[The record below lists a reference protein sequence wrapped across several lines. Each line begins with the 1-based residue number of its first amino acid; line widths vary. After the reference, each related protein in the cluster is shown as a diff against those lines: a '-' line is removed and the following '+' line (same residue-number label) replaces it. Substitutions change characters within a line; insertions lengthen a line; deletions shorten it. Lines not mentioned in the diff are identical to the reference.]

1 MVLTGLMSVGGL
13 LWYPGASGNSSL
25 NPALNAAML
34 LTRYAQIATT
44 QNKTKNYIVRPPLY
58 SRKVFLITRSQEFAN
73 SQLNYALGN
82 NSMSGMP
89 STRG

>member
-1 MVLTGLMSVGGL
+1 MGLISVGGL
-13 LWYPGASGNSSL
+13 LWYPGASNNSSL

-44 QNKTKNYIVRPPLY
+44 QNKTKNYIVRPPLQ

-73 SQLNYALGN
+73 SQLDYALGN
-82 NSMSGMP
+82 NPMSGMP
-89 STRG
+89 STRN